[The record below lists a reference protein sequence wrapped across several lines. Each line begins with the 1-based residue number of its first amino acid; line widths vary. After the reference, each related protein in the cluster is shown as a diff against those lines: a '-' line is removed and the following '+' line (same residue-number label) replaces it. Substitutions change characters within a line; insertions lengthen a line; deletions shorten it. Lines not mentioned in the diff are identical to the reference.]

1 MLPPPVMSTTRSITR
16 IVALVGVL
24 VLLAGGCSRAPRQ
37 AQLPLGDDL
46 LRAAAQE
53 MRGVESVAFDLD
65 VAGPLGSASIR
76 RAKGVLNGKG
86 DASGTV
92 ILDDAGTPVEYEVVI
107 AGEDAYFKGPTG
119 GFQAVPSSVAASLYD
134 PKELLNPSGGLAGV
148 LRETSGGRTEAA
160 DPVDG
165 TASYR
170 VSATIASG
178 VLERL
183 LPVRLQEDKVP
194 TLLWIGKDQPLL
206 RKIRLVARLVGQ
218 PDPTTLTVTLSNFN
232 APVDITPPPT

>member
-1 MLPPPVMSTTRSITR
+1 MLPPPLMSTTRSITR
-16 IVALVGVL
+16 IVALAGVL
-24 VLLAGGCSRAPRQ
+24 VLLAGGCSRAREV
-37 AQLPLGDDL
+37 QLPVGDDL

-65 VAGPLGSASIR
+65 VAGPLGSPGIR

-86 DASGTV
+86 EASGTV

-107 AGEDAYFKGPTG
+107 TGEQAYFKGPTG
-119 GFQAVPSSVAASLYD
+119 GFQAVPSSIAASLYD

-206 RKIRLVARLVGQ
+206 RKIRLVARLAGQ
-218 PDPTTLTVTLSNFN
+218 PEPTTLTVTLSNFN